1 MRYDTPVYFQR
12 SVPGKY
18 DPNTGNYNDD
28 TVTETKRYA
37 SVSDSSTN
45 TLLLV
50 YGAIKQGSLTIR
62 LQRKY
67 EEPFDYI
74 RIGSKKYRVDRSRT
88 VITKA
93 QCFIVSEVK

>member
-1 MRYDTPVYFQR
+1 MRYDTPIYFQR
-12 SVPGKY
+12 AVSGKY
-18 DPNTGNYNDD
+18 NPDTGNYDDD

-37 SVSDSSTN
+37 SITDSSTN

-62 LQRKY
+62 IQQKY

-74 RIGSKKYRVDRSRT
+74 RIENKRYRVDRIRT
-88 VITKA
+88 VITQA
-93 QCFIVSEVK
+93 QCFIVSEVQ